1 MGLIDIDA
9 FLKDLEYEGADVC
22 EVYDGG
28 YCAIHGYSFD
38 LIKEIISKQSII
50 EAEPVRHGCPYCCD
64 TGEGGHGRLKY
75 SYDDHDG
82 MTMSIHPSEKRKDGT
97 CSLAWWATVHFR
109 GECRDFYIEVCPFC
123 GRRLVPL
130 KEEHDCTSPNYS
142 AKMDGNQ

>member
-1 MGLIDIDA
+1 MSRLIDAGVLLDKVLRFYTDQEKIGNFQFVACEIKQTFADMIIDA
-9 FLKDLEYEGADVC
+9 PT
-22 EVYDGG
+22 
-28 YCAIHGYSFD
+28 
-38 LIKEIISKQSII
+38 I

-64 TGEGGHGRLKY
+64 NGEGRLKY

-130 KEEHDCTSPNYS
+130 KEEHDCTSPNCS
-142 AKMDGNQ
+142 AKMDGDQ